1 MLAKAFKT
9 EPNPSETSLAKLAK
23 SIQLPLTQVMAWF
36 ENRRCL
42 EALAPQD
49 SGVAEPPAP
58 APAVIASVVQSS
70 VVPAV
75 SVPDD
80 ATALALSALDP
91 SASSASSSNPSE
103 VPESPKFEDELR
115 ADLTLEDVDD
125 AMDALMND
133 EESEDEM
140 VRAVYN
146 ALRTTDLAS
155 CMMTLADNRAAN
167 EEMAYLE
174 VANEER
180 HLELIQN
187 ALVMQREHKLDAKNA
202 LMCAYVRALTADK
215 PSGAAP
221 SQ

>member
-1 MLAKAFKT
+1 
-9 EPNPSETSLAKLAK
+9 
-23 SIQLPLTQVMAWF
+23 
-36 ENRRCL
+36 
-42 EALAPQD
+42 
-49 SGVAEPPAP
+49 
-58 APAVIASVVQSS
+58 
-70 VVPAV
+70 
-75 SVPDD
+75 
-80 ATALALSALDP
+80 
-91 SASSASSSNPSE
+91 
-103 VPESPKFEDELR
+103 
-115 ADLTLEDVDD
+115 VDD

-155 CMMTLADNRAAN
+155 CMMTHACEERTQRSGGLPLTRLGPARGRLADNRAAN